1 MEWRERISIGPAVCH
16 GQACVQGTRIAV
28 AVVLDNLAAGLKRG
42 RDRRQLSGA
51 AGRGRPSGDRLC
63 RRAGARAHRRDRP
76 ARRGMRLKVDE
87 HLPRE
92 ACDLLNRAGRD
103 VISVGQQRR
112 ALITLDVDFANVHAY
127 EPRSSPGVI
136 VLRLARQDKQ
146 RVLDAVA
153 STLPVLER
161 EPLEK
166 RLWIVEGERIR
177 IRA

>member
-1 MEWRERISIGPAVCH
+1 
-16 GQACVQGTRIAV
+16 
-28 AVVLDNLAAGLKRG
+28 
-42 RDRRQLSGA
+42 
-51 AGRGRPSGDRLC
+51 
-63 RRAGARAHRRDRP
+63 
-76 ARRGMRLKVDE
+76 MRLKVDE

-92 ACDLLNRAGRD
+92 ACDLLNRAGHD
-103 VISVGQQRR
+103 AISVGQQRR